1 MALPTNP
8 PISLSQI
15 QAEFGAPSTTG
26 ITDFRRG
33 GAYVPNTPAN
43 AGVPASGDIG
53 LLHLLGATKYTP
65 MPMSLTLS
73 GGGSET
79 FVPEPAPTQQY
90 LSGSLTLTINNGTA
104 PFSVSWSRIAG
115 GLAFSVV
122 SGGMGITFGANVR
135 KNTLVEATY
144 RATVQDA
151 TGAVVATAS
160 TIQLWYYTDQ

>member
-1 MALPTNP
+1 MPLPTNP

-65 MPMSLTLS
+65 MSLVLS
-73 GGGSET
+73 GGGSKV
-79 FVPEPAPTQQY
+79 FDPEPAPTKMY

-104 PFSVSWSRIAG
+104 PFSVSWSRTAG
-115 GLAFSVV
+115 DLAFSVV
-122 SGGMGITFGANVR
+122 SGGMGINFGANVF
-135 KNTLVEATY
+135 KNVPVDATY

-151 TGAVVATAS
+151 TGAVATVGRA
-160 TIQLWYYTDQ
+160 IQLWYYTDQ